1 MTFADS
7 SDIGNNANS
16 TDGTNDFTTVTGLTS
31 RPSTRFCPENN
42 FSTLNN
48 LHTVPA
54 TTFSEGNLRANVS
67 NVHKSVYATQT
78 NWECY
83 QWNW

>member
-31 RPSTRFCPENN
+31 HDVVADSPENN

-48 LHTVPA
+48 LHNVPA

-67 NVHKSVYATQT
+67 NVHKSVYATYT
-78 NWECY
+78 NSDVT
-83 QWNW
+83 WNW